1 MTKLLLYADDP
12 GAVNFLAPLRECL
25 VNHGYYIRFL
35 VDKSISDY
43 SKERGILV
51 EARKEDETA
60 NTLLGNCNGLVVGT
74 SELPNAFGHILVAE
88 ARVLGLPS
96 VGVVD
101 MEVNSENR
109 FRGGSKNPLRYSPDW
124 LIVADEESRIA
135 FVGLGFDQKRVFVSG
150 HPHLDVVRAKR
161 RVLEQQDQDLLRK
174 KSFPTAP
181 GDRPIWL
188 FLAEGVDQ
196 LRPEESFR
204 SEDYT
209 LHGRGDS
216 DFRACVVIQEILDIR
231 KTIRPLP
238 WVVLRLHPRNKV
250 SQFDQVK
257 KEVDQ
262 VCKDGDVLP
271 LLWSAD
277 LVLGMTSMA
286 LFETYILGRPH
297 LSILPREV
305 ERKWLFSLKQGLTP
319 CVTNS
324 RDLEKRLK
332 GNLKISRSKKVNIPA
347 VSLEKIVDQFNTIF
361 CFNSST

>member
-1 MTKLLLYADDP
+1 MTRLLLYADDP
-12 GAVNFLAPLRECL
+12 GAVNFLAPLRDYL
-25 VNHGYYIRFL
+25 VNHGYCIRFL
-35 VDKSISDY
+35 VDTSISDY
-43 SKERGILV
+43 SKERGVLV

-60 NTLLGNCNGLVVGT
+60 NTLLCNCNGLVVGT

-124 LIVADEESRIA
+124 LIVADEETRIA
-135 FVGLGFDQKRVFVSG
+135 FVGLGFHQKRVFVSG

-161 RVLEQQDQDLLRK
+161 RVLENQDQDWLRK
-174 KSFPTAP
+174 QSFPTAP

-188 FLAEGVDQ
+188 FLAEGIDQ
-196 LRPEESFR
+196 LRPNESFR

-216 DFRACVVIQEILDIR
+216 DFRACIVIQEILDLR
-231 KTIRPLP
+231 QSIRPLP

-250 SQFDQVK
+250 SQFAQIK

-262 VCKDGDVLP
+262 ICKDGDVLP

-286 LFETYILGRPH
+286 LFEAYILGRPH
-297 LSILPREV
+297 LSVLPREV
-305 ERKWLFSLKQGLTP
+305 ESQWLFSLKQGLTP
-319 CVTNS
+319 YVTNS
-324 RDLEKRLK
+324 KNLAKRLK
-332 GNLKISRSKKVNIPA
+332 GNLQIPESRKLKVPTA
-347 VSLEKIVDQFNTIF
+347 SLDNLLDQCDAIF
-361 CFNSST
+361 KSDSLF